1 MWRIPRSCFPG
12 SRSNPARGGK
22 ARSART
28 CRAAGFDPAMQAC
41 GEILRS
47 NRDMGLHADSLT
59 PIALRM
65 RDGEWEYPGGI
76 EEPDLSGYDRFITGT
91 DDGGEER

>member
-1 MWRIPRSCFPG
+1 MVFRLTGDDTQIYLTKD
-12 SRSNPARGGK
+12 N
-22 ARSART
+22 
-28 CRAAGFDPAMQAC
+28 
-41 GEILRS
+41 
-47 NRDMGLHADSLT
+47 SLT

>member
-1 MWRIPRSCFPG
+1 MT
-12 SRSNPARGGK
+12 K
-22 ARSART
+22 YT
-28 CRAAGFDPAMQAC
+28 
-41 GEILRS
+41 
-47 NRDMGLHADSLT
+47 LT

>member
-1 MWRIPRSCFPG
+1 MHG
-12 SRSNPARGGK
+12 DA
-22 ARSART
+22 

-59 PIALRM
+59 IKNQ
-65 RDGEWEYPGGI
+65 
-76 EEPDLSGYDRFITGT
+76 
-91 DDGGEER
+91 

>member
-1 MWRIPRSCFPG
+1 MRDKWIIEVTIGLIFV
-12 SRSNPARGGK
+12 
-22 ARSART
+22 
-28 CRAAGFDPAMQAC
+28 FDGALL
-41 GEILRS
+41 ILLIVGVLG
-47 NRDMGLHADSLT
+47 MGLHADSLT